1 MLAPA
6 KRLRELDIL
15 RATAIFSVVLFHLPT
30 DLNWQI
36 ANGGVVS
43 TVFGYAVSL
52 GLALFFFLS
61 GFAIDLNNKGITTR
75 NDTGTFFGKRAKRIY
90 PLYWVALTSSF
101 LALLA
106 LLPLL
111 HTSLSQVVQAGFID
125 QKTYDLSIS
134 GVVICFLGAQVLLYP
149 RFIDVPNRWFVGTI
163 LICYLLYPIIAYFG
177 KNDIKRIL
185 LVSIALVL
193 CLLAARATLDIVGD
207 DRLYLYLAFFV
218 GGIIAS
224 RADLFYSGVVKK
236 RVVASFSLLVPLL
249 ILARVVLGYPAQ
261 GAYLNFGLGPSLN
274 YAVSNAAGLVY
285 TYTIGFL
292 FIIVA
297 FYVAKTRAPALGPRA
312 AAFFFCAATA
322 SYAVFLFNQQFV
334 VGLRLALERLFHLG
348 PVETGLI
355 IIFIGLPVLF
365 SAAFYEQR
373 AEPSAVNKAVL
384 SIKQSSL
391 WKRLRAP
398 LRRA

>member
-15 RATAIFSVVLFHLPT
+15 RATAIFLVVLFHLPT
-30 DLNWQI
+30 DLNWQM
-36 ANGGVVS
+36 ANGGVVA
-43 TVFGYAVSL
+43 TVFGYVVSL

-75 NDTGTFFGKRAKRIY
+75 NDTGTFFRKRAKRIY

-111 HTSLSQVVQAGFID
+111 HTSLSQVVQVGFID

-134 GVVICFLGAQVLLYP
+134 GVIICFLGAQVLLYP

-163 LICYLLYPIIAYFG
+163 LICYLLYPVIAYFG
-177 KNDIKRIL
+177 KNDVKRIL
-185 LVSIALVL
+185 LVSIALGL
-193 CLLAARATLDIVGD
+193 CLLAARATLGILGD

-249 ILARVVLGYPAQ
+249 ILVKAVLGYPAQ
-261 GAYLNFGLGPSLN
+261 GALNFGLGPNLN
-274 YAVSNAAGLVY
+274 YAVSNAVGLVY
-285 TYTIGFL
+285 TYVVGLLI
-292 FIIVA
+292 IIVA

-348 PVETGLI
+348 AVETGLI
-355 IIFIGLPVLF
+355 VIFVGLPVLF
-365 SAAFYEQR
+365 TAAFYEQR

-391 WKRLRAP
+391 WKRLRTP
-398 LRRA
+398 LRRT